1 MDLFVSN
8 NRVHHLVS
16 IAYNTIVIRSI
27 PKEKTQNRTDIWKLP
42 IHGDWEVQ
50 VWESVSV
57 CSRNEGVEE
66 VLIMLFFMC
75 NKQPNAC
82 FFFSEGI

>member
-1 MDLFVSN
+1 MCVTFVCLFVCSYGA
-8 NRVHHLVS
+8 VS
-16 IAYNTIVIRSI
+16 FCEEWHVQDADVS
-27 PKEKTQNRTDIWKLP
+27 QL
-42 IHGDWEVQ
+42 HGDGEVQ

>member
-1 MDLFVSN
+1 MSDRQSPSNAYCMDLFVSN

-42 IHGDWEVQ
+42 IYGDIGYGANITRKDYSLDQ
-50 VWESVSV
+50 
-57 CSRNEGVEE
+57 
-66 VLIMLFFMC
+66 MLLSC
-75 NKQPNAC
+75 
-82 FFFSEGI
+82 G